1 MLFLLN
7 SLDPARLDEATF
19 MSGREDKSIVLYGDA
34 SYYATASMIGKL
46 TAMDFEEI
54 FVEESSME
62 SRSITAHE
70 SAEAI
75 GPDEIADMILND
87 HDRVVSL

>member
-7 SLDPARLDEATF
+7 SLEPARLDEVAF

-34 SYYATASMIGKL
+34 SYYATATMITKL
-46 TAMDFEEI
+46 NDMDFEDI
-54 FVEESSME
+54 FVAKGSLEP
-62 SRSITAHE
+62 RNITPHE
-70 SAEAI
+70 SVETV
-75 GPDEIADMILND
+75 GHDEIADMILND